1 MVSVF
6 VSHSKHDIELR
17 KFFAEI
23 FSGIGLR
30 AHFMEFAELGGKYAG
45 NEISWM
51 IRAGFFSG
59 HDTTAVFVLLG
70 KSLANPPTNT
80 PEFTHNW
87 ISFEVGA
94 AAGCRKPVWVFE
106 EFDKNIQ
113 FPIPFVTDYVKY
125 DLDNVDH
132 LKILRQIFKE
142 KIQYPSGQQTIKPK
156 QNVKCPWEN
165 CNAEYRFWSDADAI
179 NCPVCRR
186 GITFNKTQ

>member
-6 VSHSKHDIELR
+6 VSHSKHDVHLR
-17 KFFAEI
+17 KFFAEV
-23 FSGIGLR
+23 FTSIGLR
-30 AHFMEFAELGGKYAG
+30 AHFMEFAELGKKYAG

-59 HDTTAVFVLLG
+59 HDTAAVFVLLG
-70 KSLANPPTNT
+70 ESLANPPTNT

-87 ISFEVGA
+87 VSFEVGA

-106 EFDKNIQ
+106 EYGKNIQ
-113 FPIPFVTDYVKY
+113 FPIPFVTDYVQY
-125 DLDNVDH
+125 HLDDVDH
-132 LKILRQIFKE
+132 LKVLRQIFKE
-142 KIQYPSGQQTIKPK
+142 RIQYPNAQQTVKPERT
-156 QNVKCPWEN
+156 VKCPWSD
-165 CNAEYRFWSDADAI
+165 CNAEYRYWSTADTI

>member
-6 VSHSKHDIELR
+6 VSHSKHDVALR
-17 KFFAEI
+17 KFFSEI
-23 FSGIGLR
+23 FTSIGLQ

-59 HDTTAVFVLLG
+59 HDTSAVFVLLG
-70 KSLANPPTNT
+70 ENLVRPPTNT

-87 ISFEVGA
+87 VSFEVGA

-106 EFDKNIQ
+106 EFNKNIQ
-113 FPIPFVTDYVKY
+113 FPIPFVTDYVQY
-125 DLDNVDH
+125 NLDDIEH
-132 LKILRQIFKE
+132 LKILKQIFKE
-142 KIQYPSGQQTIKPK
+142 KIQLPNSIQTRKPEHD
-156 QNVKCPWEN
+156 VKCPYAD
-165 CNAEYRFWSDADAI
+165 CNAEYRCWSSANTI

-186 GITFNKTQ
+186 GITFNKNQ